1 MAVEAQTH
9 MGLFGS
15 DWLPIDVSGA
25 VGCMGSGGGGSGGGV
40 AGVVQNP
47 VQRVPY
53 HELPN
58 GLNDVG
64 SVSQSSVPFVQSL
77 ASEVDLQRL
86 EIDLFLKLQN
96 ERLRYAIHH
105 QTKHQ
110 MGVLLAQIESWAMAA
125 MKEKELELAIARTK
139 TKEFENCL
147 MRAEL
152 DAKTWGRAAKEK
164 EAMVMN
170 LNIMLKQVK
179 HKHKPALSSSM
190 IINGEATMA
199 IDHDD
204 AESVCECNSS
214 SSSTVKGERGWC
226 YCGEISCMVIL
237 PCKHLSC
244 CKNCEGFLNL
254 CPVCHTV
261 KQATIEVNL

>member
-15 DWLPIDVSGA
+15 DWLPIDATGA
-25 VGCMGSGGGGSGGGV
+25 VGCMGSGGDGFGVGVGV
-40 AGVVQNP
+40 AGVVQNL
-47 VQRVPY
+47 VQRVPC
-53 HELPN
+53 HELQN

-64 SVSQSSVPFVQSL
+64 FGCQSSVPFVHSL
-77 ASEVDLQRL
+77 AVEADLQRL

-96 ERLRYAIHH
+96 ERLGYSIHH

-125 MKEKELELAIARTK
+125 MKEKELELAKARTR
-139 TKEFENCL
+139 TKELENCL
-147 MRAEL
+147 MRAEME
-152 DAKTWGRAAKEK
+152 AKTWERAAKEK

-170 LNIMLKQVK
+170 LSILLKQVK
-179 HKHKPALSSSM
+179 HKHNPSLSSSM

-204 AESVCECNSS
+204 TESVCECNSS
-214 SSSTVKGERGWC
+214 TSSTKKGEKEVSLISDD
-226 YCGEISCMVIL
+226 GEIEDDL
-237 PCKHLSC
+237 EEE
-244 CKNCEGFLNL
+244 EG
-254 CPVCHTV
+254 V
-261 KQATIEVNL
+261 

>member
-15 DWLPIDVSGA
+15 DWLPIDVTGA
-25 VGCMGSGGGGSGGGV
+25 VRCMGSGGGGSGGGA
-40 AGVVQNP
+40 AGVVQNL
-47 VQRVPY
+47 VERVPY

-139 TKEFENCL
+139 TKELENCL
-147 MRAEL
+147 MRVEL
-152 DAKTWGRAAKEK
+152 DAKTWERAAKEK

-179 HKHKPALSSSM
+179 HKHKPSLSSSM

-204 AESVCECNSS
+204 AESACECNSS